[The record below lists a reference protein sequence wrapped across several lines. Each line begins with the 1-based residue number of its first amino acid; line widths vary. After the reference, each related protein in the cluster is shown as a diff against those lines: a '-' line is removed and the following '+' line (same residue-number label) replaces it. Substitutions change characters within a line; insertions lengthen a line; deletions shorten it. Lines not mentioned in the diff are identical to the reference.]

1 MFLKRPSSRKNSL
14 CGSLL
19 IEVLLSVVILSVSL
33 TLMIRSMTASL
44 RAVQYAAGYTQ
55 GLMVSEDRMTEFL
68 RKGALEPG
76 SGGEDLSVADS
87 AYHYSW
93 TARPW
98 QDAGLADGSSTQNP
112 LSEVALNVS
121 WRSGKRE
128 NNIAL
133 TTLLFASRP

>member
-1 MFLKRPSSRKNSL
+1 MSLRRPISRDIR
-14 CGSLL
+14 GSLL
-19 IEVLLSVVILSVSL
+19 IEVLLSVVILSVGL

-55 GLMVSEDRMTEFL
+55 GLMVSQDRMTEFL
-68 RKGALEPG
+68 RKGSLESG
-76 SGGEDLSVADS
+76 SGGEGFSAEDS

-98 QDAGLADGSSTQNP
+98 QDAGSTVGPSAQNP
-112 LSEVALNVS
+112 LSEVDLNVS

-133 TTLLFASRP
+133 TTLLSAPHP